1 MTIGASTSNL
11 YPMNT
16 EDALNVLLKAGFK
29 TIEIF
34 INTVSETTAKFARQ
48 LRRSADEYGACIKSL
63 HSYNSISDA
72 YILFSDYARRLQ
84 DGMEH
89 LERVFESAN
98 IMGAS
103 FVVIHGDRPG
113 GPLSNKES
121 ILRYEKLFDL
131 GQKSGITLLQ
141 ENVVNYR
148 SADLSYLRDMRN
160 ILGEKAQF
168 VFDIKQSR
176 RCGLSAFEVISAMAG
191 GIRHV
196 HISDSNKSS
205 DCIVPG
211 RGELDYKLIFNKL
224 METGFDGDVIIEL
237 YRNNYN
243 DISDL
248 VKGCIFLQNL
258 DYKKFNKKT

>member
-1 MTIGASTSNL
+1 MEKKIHEGHRQRVKSRYIAEGL
-11 YPMNT
+11 DHFQDHEVLELLLFYCIPMKDTN
-16 EDALNVLLKAGFK
+16 ELAHNM
-29 TIEIF
+29 
-34 INTVSETTAKFARQ
+34 
-48 LRRSADEYGACIKSL
+48 LREFGSLAAILEADPK
-63 HSYNSISDA
+63 
-72 YILFSDYARRLQ
+72 
-84 DGMEH
+84 
-89 LERVFESAN
+89 
-98 IMGAS
+98 
-103 FVVIHGDRPG
+103 
-113 GPLSNKES
+113 
-121 ILRYEKLFDL
+121 
-131 GQKSGITLLQ
+131 
-141 ENVVNYR
+141 
-148 SADLSYLRDMRN
+148 
-160 ILGEKAQF
+160 
-168 VFDIKQSR
+168 DISR